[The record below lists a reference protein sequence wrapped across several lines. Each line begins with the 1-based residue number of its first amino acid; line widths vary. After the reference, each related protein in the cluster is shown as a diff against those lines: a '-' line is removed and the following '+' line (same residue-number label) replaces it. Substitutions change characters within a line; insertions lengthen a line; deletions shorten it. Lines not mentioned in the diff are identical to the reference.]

1 LNGWFGVYAL
11 RVSHGSWGFIFC
23 RKGKRQAQALWADIG
38 KVSTR
43 YLSFTATRLVEK
55 FQQWNF

>member
-1 LNGWFGVYAL
+1 MAGLVFMPYGSLMARGAL
-11 RVSHGSWGFIFC
+11 FFC

-55 FQQWNF
+55 FQWWNF

>member
-1 LNGWFGVYAL
+1 MAGLVFMPYGSLMARRAL
-11 RVSHGSWGFIFC
+11 FFC
-23 RKGKRQAQALWADIG
+23 RKGKRQAQALWVDIR

-43 YLSFTATRLVEK
+43 YVGLTATRLVEK